1 MGVLNSALSMAYYI
15 RIMQVLLGSPDEG
28 FRVHE
33 APILM
38 VTVTLVMAAIIVFL
52 GVWPAPIISF
62 ATRASEALVDGLSTY
77 IGAVLG

>member
-15 RIMQVLLGSPDEG
+15 RIMQILLGSPEEG
-28 FRVHE
+28 FKAHE
-33 APILM
+33 APVLM

-52 GVWPAPIISF
+52 GVWPAPIIGF
-62 ATRASEALVDGLSTY
+62 ATDASEALVNGLSTF